1 MEMSLNGATV
11 FNCSLKKYNQLLRV
25 YGTGSLAELTLL
37 KLIYKYAC
45 HSPTEKT
52 LQRLDAMIS
61 HLQSGTET
69 ICMDTLNGNFFPGG
83 IGDDD
88 DGNAPT
94 PVDPDPIPDNSKN
107 RAPSVDSLTIPL
119 DFNGEKFSAAQAGP
133 QYINMHTFSIADFT
147 TNFSDPDGDSYGNVM
162 VATLPSQGFLLY
174 NGQEVSTNTL
184 ILDTTLLE
192 YWILFNEQLVIN
204 TSFYFRTADNNSQN
218 PMWSS
223 AQTITFTRDADTG
236 DNLQATVGDNAI
248 YAENGATTILI
259 PSMFTDGNPAYSD
272 PENDPLDSIRVDR
285 IGTNNSG
292 TYNYNGVAVTI
303 GQIISS
309 TELSAGAFVHVGA
322 STNDISSD
330 IIEFSVR
337 DTGSLIWVD

>member
-45 HSPTEKT
+45 HSPTEAT
-52 LQRLDAMIS
+52 LQRLDSMIS
-61 HLQSGTET
+61 YLQSSNDT
-69 ICMDTLNGNFFPGG
+69 ICIDTLEGNFFPGG
-83 IGDDD
+83 TGNNDNGD
-88 DGNAPT
+88 T
-94 PVDPDPIPDNSKN
+94 PVITPLEPIPDSKTN
-107 RAPSVDSLTIPL
+107 RAPTVDSKVIAITYPSGDLR
-119 DFNGEKFSAAQAGP
+119 EP
-133 QYINMHTFSIADFT
+133 QYTKLYTFSIADFT
-147 TNFSDPDGDSYGNVM
+147 VNFADPDGDNYGNVLIS
-162 VATLPSQGFLLY
+162 TLPSQGFILY
-174 NGQEVSTNTL
+174 NGQEVTANTI
-184 ILDTTLLE
+184 ILDPSLLE
-192 YWILFNEQLVIN
+192 YWSLFNGQTEIAA
-204 TSFYFRTADNNSQN
+204 SFTFSISDDNLEN
-218 PMWSS
+218 PMYST
-223 AQTITFTRDADTG
+223 AATITLNRDADTG

-248 YAENGATTILI
+248 YADNGVTTVLI

-272 PENDPLDSIRVDR
+272 PENDPLDAIRIDR

-292 TYNYNGVAVTI
+292 AYNYNGVAVTI
-303 GQIISS
+303 GQVITS

-322 STNDISSD
+322 ITNDVSSD

>member
-1 MEMSLNGATV
+1 MEMSINGATV

-45 HSPTEKT
+45 HSPTEAT

-61 HLQSGTET
+61 YLQSSDET
-69 ICMDTLNGNFFPGG
+69 ICMDTLSGNFFPGG

-94 PVDPDPIPDNSKN
+94 LPDTNPIPDNSKN
-107 RAPSVDSLTIPL
+107 RAPSVDSITIAL
-119 DFNGEKFSAAQAGP
+119 DFDSDKFIEADAGR
-133 QYINMHTFSIADFT
+133 QYVKMHTFSIENFT

-162 VATLPSQGFLLY
+162 IATLPSQGFLLY
-174 NGQEVSTNTL
+174 NGQEVDLFTI
-184 ILDTTLLE
+184 ILDNTLLE
-192 YWILFNEQLVIN
+192 YWILFDEKLVIN
-204 TSFYFRTADNNSQN
+204 TSFYFRIADNNFQN
-218 PMWSS
+218 PMWSN
-223 AQTITFTRDADTG
+223 AETITFTRDADTG
-236 DNLQATVGDNAI
+236 GNLPATVGDNSI
-248 YAENGATTILI
+248 YAENKATTILI

-272 PENDPLDSIRVDR
+272 PENDPLDAIRINR

-292 TYNYNGVAVTI
+292 AYNYNGAAVVV

-309 TELSAGAFVHVGA
+309 TELSAGAFVHIGA

-330 IIEFSVR
+330 IIQFSVR